1 MATKP
6 TAHHALT
13 ASHARADLP
22 AAVRRAEHGHRSVIE
37 NRGRPVAAIV
47 SIEDLA
53 LIERLEDEIDLAEV
67 RRRSREASIPWT
79 TIRERMGL

>member
-1 MATKP
+1 MSTKP
-6 TAHHALT
+6 IVRHALT

-22 AAVRRAEHGHRSVIE
+22 TAVRRAEHGHRSVIE

-47 SIEDLA
+47 SIEDLS

-67 RRRSREASIPWT
+67 RHRSREVSIPWS

>member
-1 MATKP
+1 MPTKP
-6 TAHHALT
+6 IVRHALT
-13 ASHARADLP
+13 ASHARSDLP

-47 SIEDLA
+47 SMEDLS

-67 RRRSREASIPWT
+67 RRRSREVSIPWG